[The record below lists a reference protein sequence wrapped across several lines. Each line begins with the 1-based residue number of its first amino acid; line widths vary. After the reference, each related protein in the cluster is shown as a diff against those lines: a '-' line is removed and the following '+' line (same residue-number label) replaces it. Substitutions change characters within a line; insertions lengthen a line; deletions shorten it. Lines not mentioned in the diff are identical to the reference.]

1 MFELHRS
8 IKGHVFVVIIRE
20 FDQSR
25 DSVTLRDC
33 FIELQNCERRFDPG
47 KPEGST
53 VANAYLDRMFAR
65 CRQWDGRVFVAEL
78 ADQIIGFICVWARVL
93 PDEPDDSPAEYA
105 FVSDLIVR
113 STHRRQGIGSQ
124 LLSAAE
130 GYARVRKARSLR
142 VGVSARNVAAKSLYE
157 SAGFQEY
164 EVELA
169 KQLT

>member
-1 MFELHRS
+1 MRDLP
-8 IKGHVFVVIIRE
+8 VAIIRE
-20 FDQSR
+20 FDPSR
-25 DSVTLRDC
+25 DNGTLREC
-33 FIELQNCERRFDPG
+33 FIELQNVERRFDPG
-47 KPEGST
+47 KPEGSA
-53 VANAYLDRMFAR
+53 VVDAYLDRMLAR

-78 ADQIIGFICVWARVL
+78 ADQLIGFICVWARVL

-130 GYARVRKARSLR
+130 GYARARKARCLR
-142 VGVSARNVAAKSLYE
+142 IGVSAGNVAAKSLYE